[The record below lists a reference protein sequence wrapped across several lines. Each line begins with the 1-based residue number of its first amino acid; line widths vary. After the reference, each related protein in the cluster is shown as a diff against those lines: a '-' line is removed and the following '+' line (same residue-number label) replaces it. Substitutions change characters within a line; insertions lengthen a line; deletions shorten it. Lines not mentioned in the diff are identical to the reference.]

1 MYKKSVALLLF
12 AGVLGL
18 AEAQFT
24 EEPKLTRDMAK
35 LISPWQTYSVEV
47 VKTMPNETYVT
58 LEGCI
63 LERIEG
69 RDEYYRF
76 ADGSDEI
83 VVEIDDKL
91 WRGQKVSR
99 ETDIKLLAE
108 VEKREKR
115 SRKRERDDS
124 TRVKLDVKYLEI
136 LPKE

>member
-58 LEGCI
+58 LEGRI

-76 ADGSDEI
+76 VDGSDEI

>member
-58 LEGCI
+58 LEGRI